1 MSLTIS
7 DGQSAIKDPNSVE
20 VYVWDWDAEHLA
32 ASAEISTSTF
42 TITGPD
48 STLTQDEASI
58 LSGNRKAQVR
68 LTGGTVGKV
77 YTVTNR
83 IVTNETPAQ
92 TKDASLRLLIR
103 ER

>member
-7 DGQSAIKDPNSVE
+7 DGGSAIHDPNESR
-20 VYVWDWDAEHLA
+20 VYVWDWGTDRLA
-32 ASAEISTSTF
+32 VGAEISTSTF
-42 TITGPD
+42 VISGPD
-48 STLTQDEASI
+48 STLTQDQDSI
-58 LSGNRKAQVR
+58 VTGNRSTQVR

-92 TKDASLRLLIR
+92 TMDASARFMIR
-103 ER
+103 QQ